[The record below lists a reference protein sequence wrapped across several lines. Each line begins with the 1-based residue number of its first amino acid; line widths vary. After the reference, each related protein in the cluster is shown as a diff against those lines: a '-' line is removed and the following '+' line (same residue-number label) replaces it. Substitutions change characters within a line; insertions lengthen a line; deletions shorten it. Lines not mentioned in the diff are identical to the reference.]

1 MRQQKSLKNIKTDFI
16 ITLLIVFITFF
27 SRKIIIDNMG
37 ADLTG
42 LILLFN
48 QLLSMLNIAELGIGT
63 ATASLLYKPLKEKNN
78 YELEQILSSAKYIY
92 NIIFVV
98 VIALGIISGI
108 IVYFNIEG
116 VNSIP
121 NSYFYWLLLVFS
133 TSISYKYS
141 YIIIFFT
148 ANQEYYLI
156 RKVQGIYKIVIL
168 SLQMIVIYFLHSYL
182 FYILIELCFN
192 LLQLVHFNRL
202 KIKKHPE
209 LQILTKKGYYYQ
221 DVKRKIKNSFFHKIA
236 SIVVFNSDYIVISK
250 LLSLSIVTIYASYMM
265 IHQAITLFINVLGN
279 SITPSVGDFI
289 VSKNKDDIFNLLK
302 EIFFIF
308 YFLALII
315 SIVTYYMIDGFIH
328 IWIGN
333 SYIIEQ
339 NILIIFI
346 ANLFISIS
354 RISID
359 VFKNAKGIFED
370 VFNPILEA
378 VINLAFSIILTIYYG
393 LIGILIGTL
402 ISNIL
407 IICLSKPIYT
417 IKKIL
422 GNNYVIKFYMFIFK
436 LILLTVLPIT
446 FIINIITKEN
456 YPFITEW
463 IVNFSYCLFITLLF
477 TIIFLS
483 IEPTT
488 RKVINRFLKITLKYK
503 NT

>member
-1 MRQQKSLKNIKTDFI
+1 MRQQKSLKNIKIDFI

-27 SRKIIIDNMG
+27 SRKIIIDSMG

-78 YELEQILSSAKYIY
+78 YELKQILSSAKYIY
-92 NIIFVV
+92 NIIFFV
-98 VIALGIISGI
+98 VIILGVTGGI
-108 IVYFNIEG
+108 IVYLNIEG
-116 VNSIP
+116 VSNIP
-121 NSYFYWLLLVFS
+121 KSYFYWLLLVLS

-148 ANQEYYLI
+148 ANQEYYLV
-156 RKVQGIYKIVIL
+156 RKIQGGYKIITL
-168 SLQMIVIYFLHSYL
+168 LLQIMAIYFLQSYL
-182 FYILIELCFN
+182 FYILIELCIN
-192 LLQLVHFNRL
+192 LLQLIHFKMLKKEKHPHL
-202 KIKKHPE
+202 KIAN
-209 LQILTKKGYYYQ
+209 TKGLYYQ
-221 DVKRKIKNSFFHKIA
+221 YIKMKIKNSFFHKIA
-236 SIVVFNSDYIVISK
+236 SIIVFNSDYIVISK
-250 LLSLSIVTIYASYMM
+250 LLSLSIVTIYSSYMM
-265 IHQAITLFINVLGN
+265 INQAINLFINVLGN
-279 SITPSVGDFI
+279 SITPSVGDFL
-289 VSKNKDDIFNLLK
+289 VSKNKDDIFDLLK

-308 YFLALII
+308 YFLALVI
-315 SIVTYYMIDGFIH
+315 SIVTYYMIDSFIN

-339 NILIIFI
+339 NLLIVFI

-370 VFNPILEA
+370 IFNPILEA
-378 VINLAFSIILTIYYG
+378 VINLIFSIILTIYYG

-422 GNNYVIKFYMFIFK
+422 GNNYIMKFYIFIFK
-436 LILLTVLPIT
+436 LTALSILPII

-456 YPFITEW
+456 SPMVIEW
-463 IVNFSYCLFITLLF
+463 IVNFLYCLFITLSF

-488 RKVINRFLKITLKYK
+488 RKVIHRFLRITLKY
-503 NT
+503 